1 MTRLL
6 ALIDGSAYADS
17 VCDHAAWVAAR
28 TGASIDVM
36 HVLGRREAGGSA
48 NLSGSLTM
56 DAREILLAELADLDE
71 KKARVARKLG
81 RAVVDQA
88 VARLKA
94 DGIAEVTPRLRSGD
108 LIEAV
113 AEVEPDTDLILIGKR
128 GEAADFARLHLGSN
142 LERVVRAARRPV
154 LVAARAFRPV
164 NRFLIAFDG
173 GTSAMKAVN
182 HIAAGKLFT
191 GLDCHLLMVGNP
203 NSDARARFDN
213 AVQTLR
219 QHDYAV
225 TADILAGEADAV
237 IADHVASHGIDLLVM
252 GAYGH
257 SRIRTLIIGS
267 TTAEMVRSC
276 LVPVMLFR

>member
-6 ALIDGSAYADS
+6 ALIDGSVYADS

-28 TGASIDVM
+28 TGASVDVM
-36 HVLGRREAGGSA
+36 HVLGRREAEGRA

-94 DGIAEVTPRLRSGD
+94 AGIAEVTPRLRGGD

-173 GTSAMKAVN
+173 GTSAMKAVE
-182 HIAAGKLFT
+182 HIAHGKLFT

-203 NSDARARFDN
+203 TSDARARFDN

-237 IADHVASHGIDLLVM
+237 IADHVATRGIDLLVM